1 MTEKKTTTASRAA
14 TLPAPRKIGV
24 KLRTDITLGWVAR
37 EYPQLEPWRALA
49 VEWLKGETHG
59 VDTRLQAIVSFF
71 ERYLVKLSLPFDP
84 AVFLARRR
92 ASRFLSDG
100 VP

>member
-49 VEWLKGETHG
+49 V
-59 VDTRLQAIVSFF
+59 R
-71 ERYLVKLSLPFDP
+71 
-84 AVFLARRR
+84 
-92 ASRFLSDG
+92 
-100 VP
+100 